1 MFVFKV
7 KIFVSFCCYLIISSV
22 FHREKDL
29 DILQSDAKI
38 LLKRGLEEKRIV
50 LIFLKYAVNL
60 GVEKN
65 VS

>member
-7 KIFVSFCCYLIISSV
+7 KIFVSFCCYLIISSF

-50 LIFLKYAVNL
+50 LIFLKYAVSL